1 MAKVK
6 TPSFKMTIGTLDFSN
21 NEKLRDTVTEI
32 EVEQISDGASS
43 FKVIL
48 DDGSD
53 NFASAKL
60 GQIRE
65 GDRCVIELGYR
76 EKELGMKQVI
86 EGIVTGVKSQRKE
99 YSRKIF
105 TVMGFDGLQALTRGR
120 KRRSWENIKD
130 SDLASLIAGES
141 GLGADVEDSGIVHPF
156 VVQNNENNLA
166 FLFER
171 AKRIGYEVKVEGRN
185 LVFKRPVLQDSGK
198 TLRWSGHKAGADTL
212 ILQRCDFNTSTMNVV
227 DKVVVRSYDP
237 KTAKAIIGVSD
248 QVLGGEMAGSSSA
261 KSVVQRLPT
270 STTIQVSDQP
280 VASQEEAE
288 RLAESVMNQ
297 RANEFLTGQGSCEG
311 DPSVSCGHTVT
322 IKDIGEELDGVYY
335 VTSATHSLKAGH
347 GQGFGYWTKFSV
359 GRSGR

>member
-6 TPSFKMTIGTLDFSN
+6 TPNFKMTIGTLDFSG
-21 NEKLRDTVTEI
+21 NEKLRATVTEI
-32 EVEQISDGASS
+32 EVEQVSDGASS
-43 FKVIL
+43 FKVLL
-48 DDGSD
+48 DDGND
-53 NFASAKL
+53 EFAATKL
-60 GQIRE
+60 GQVRE
-65 GDRCVIELGYR
+65 GDKCVIELGYQ

-105 TVMGFDGLQALTRGR
+105 TVTGFDGLQALTRGR
-120 KRRSWENIKD
+120 KRRSWEKIKD
-130 SDLASLIAGES
+130 SDLAALVAGEC

-156 VVQNNENNLA
+156 VVQNNENNLS

-198 TLRWSGHKAGADTL
+198 TLRWSGINADANTL

-237 KTAKAIIGVSD
+237 KTAKPIIGVSEN
-248 QVLGGEMAGSSSA
+248 VLGGSMAGKESA
-261 KSVVQRLPT
+261 KSLVQRLPT

-288 RLAESVMNQ
+288 KLAESVMNQ
-297 RANEFLTGQGSCEG
+297 RANEFLTGQGACEG
-311 DPSVSCGHTVT
+311 DPNVACGKTVN

-335 VTSATHSLKAGH
+335 VTSATHSLKAGN
-347 GQGFGYWTKFSV
+347 GQGFGYWTKFTV